1 MRELLTTARNDS
13 IAPLSLIQY
22 FPDNPLL
29 GEPSPKDQSIV
40 NVDDDDDQHLFKAGS
55 LVKGFLFCLVSR
67 LEWEIECN
75 GNFFHC

>member
-40 NVDDDDDQHLFKAGS
+40 NVDDDVDQHQVQMIGERKQE
-55 LVKGFLFCLVSR
+55 KVSICR
-67 LEWEIECN
+67 GHRAAIT
-75 GNFFHC
+75 

>member
-40 NVDDDDDQHLFKAGS
+40 NVDDDDHQQVQMIGERKQE
-55 LVKGFLFCLVSR
+55 KVSICR
-67 LEWEIECN
+67 GHRAAIT
-75 GNFFHC
+75 

>member
-40 NVDDDDDQHLFKAGS
+40 NVDDHDEQQQVQMIGERKQE
-55 LVKGFLFCLVSR
+55 KVSICR
-67 LEWEIECN
+67 GHRAAIT
-75 GNFFHC
+75 

>member
-40 NVDDDDDQHLFKAGS
+40 NVDDDQQQVQMIGERKQE
-55 LVKGFLFCLVSR
+55 KVSICR
-67 LEWEIECN
+67 GHRAAIT
-75 GNFFHC
+75 

>member
-40 NVDDDDDQHLFKAGS
+40 NVDDDDDDQQVQMIGERKQE
-55 LVKGFLFCLVSR
+55 KVSICR
-67 LEWEIECN
+67 GHRAAIT
-75 GNFFHC
+75 

>member
-40 NVDDDDDQHLFKAGS
+40 NVDDDVDQQQVQMIGERKQE
-55 LVKGFLFCLVSR
+55 KVSICR
-67 LEWEIECN
+67 GHRAAIT
-75 GNFFHC
+75 

>member
-40 NVDDDDDQHLFKAGS
+40 NVDDVVDQQQVQMIGERKQE
-55 LVKGFLFCLVSR
+55 KVSICR
-67 LEWEIECN
+67 GHRAAIT
-75 GNFFHC
+75 

>member
-40 NVDDDDDQHLFKAGS
+40 NVDDVDDQQVQMIGERKQE
-55 LVKGFLFCLVSR
+55 KVSICR
-67 LEWEIECN
+67 GHRAAIT
-75 GNFFHC
+75 

>member
-40 NVDDDDDQHLFKAGS
+40 NVDDDDDEQQQVQMIGERKQE
-55 LVKGFLFCLVSR
+55 KVSICR
-67 LEWEIECN
+67 GHRAAIT
-75 GNFFHC
+75 

>member
-13 IAPLSLIQY
+13 IAPLSLIQC

-40 NVDDDDDQHLFKAGS
+40 NVDDDDEQQQVQMIGERKQE
-55 LVKGFLFCLVSR
+55 KVSICR
-67 LEWEIECN
+67 GHRTAIT
-75 GNFFHC
+75 